1 MSNQSPW
8 ILPAGIDEVL
18 PAQARRIE
26 RVRTRMLETFDRW
39 GYELVVPPMV
49 EFIDTLLVGTGE
61 DLDLDTLKVTDGLSG
76 RQLGVRADM
85 TPQVARMDAHSLPA
99 VDERRLCYIG
109 TVIRAKTDGLGG
121 SRAPMQVGAELFGS
135 DGPEADVEVISL
147 MAEALAVGGCEQMT
161 LDLGHVGVFRAL
173 VRAAGL
179 DEAREDQLRDA
190 LSRKAV
196 PEIRETLAGW
206 ALDAKTVSAI
216 EALCDLHGPWQST
229 LDEAKTRLADVLDAD
244 GRAALERLATVA
256 EAMQTRVTGEVLVDL
271 SELHGYHYQTGLV
284 YAAYSPRMGREIARG
299 GRYDD
304 IGQVFGR
311 SRPALGFSL
320 DLRDLLGQGDD
331 EAPARQTVFAPARL
345 NDAALD
351 RAVADLREQGYR
363 VITTKS
369 IPADAPQL
377 VAVDEGQKQ
386 TWQLTGELDHG

>member
-26 RVRTRMLETFDRW
+26 RVRTRMVETFDRW
-39 GYELVVPPMV
+39 GYELVIPPMV

-61 DLDLDTLKVTDGLSG
+61 DLDLETLKVTDGLSG

-85 TPQVARMDAHSLPA
+85 TPQVARMDAHSLPS

-147 MAEALAVGGCEQMT
+147 MTEALAVGGCRQMT

-173 VRAAGL
+173 VQAAGL

-190 LSRKAV
+190 LTRKAV
-196 PEIRETLAGW
+196 PEIRQTLAGW
-206 ALDAKTVSAI
+206 SLQASLAEAI
-216 EALCDLHGPWQST
+216 AALCDLHGPWRAT
-229 LDEAKTRLADVLDAD
+229 LESAGQCLDGLLDAE
-244 GRAALERLATVA
+244 GRAALDRLATVA
-256 EAMQTRVTGEVLVDL
+256 EAIDARVDGEVLVDL

-320 DLRDLLGQGDD
+320 DLRDLLGEDDD
-331 EAPARQTVFAPARL
+331 EAPAGPAVYAPARL

-351 RAVADLREQGYR
+351 RAVADLRGKGHR

-369 IPADAPQL
+369 IPDGAARL
-377 VAVDEGQKQ
+377 VAVDDGPTR
-386 TWQLTGELDHG
+386 TWQLTGEQDHG

>member
-18 PAQARRIE
+18 PSQARRIE
-26 RVRTRMLETFDRW
+26 RVRTRMLDTFDRW

-49 EFIDTLLVGTGE
+49 EFIDTLLVGTGA

-85 TPQVARMDAHSLPA
+85 TPQVARMDAHSLPP
-99 VDERRLCYIG
+99 VEERRLCYIG

-135 DGPEADVEVISL
+135 DAPEADVEVISL
-147 MAEALAVGGCEQMT
+147 MTEALAVGGCRQMT
-161 LDLGHVGVFRAL
+161 LDLGHVGVFRSL

-190 LSRKAV
+190 LTRKAV

-206 ALDAKTVSAI
+206 SLGKRITGAI
-216 EALCDLHGPWQST
+216 EALCSLHGPWKET
-229 LDEAKTRLADVLDAD
+229 LAKANRLLVDLLD
-244 GRAALERLATVA
+244 GEGQAALERLATVA
-256 EAMQTRVTGEVLVDL
+256 EAIQARVTGEVLVDL

-304 IGQVFGR
+304 IGRVFGR

-320 DLRDLLGQGDD
+320 DLRELLDGEDD
-331 EAPARQTVFAPARL
+331 AASRQTVYAPSRL
-345 NDAALD
+345 NDEALD
-351 RAVADLREQGYR
+351 RAVADWRGRGYR
-363 VITTKS
+363 VITTNS
-369 IPADAPQL
+369 IPDGAPQL
-377 VAVDEGQKQ
+377 VAVDDGQTQ